1 MLDIAFINARI
12 VDGTG
17 TPWQRGCVGVH
28 DGRIVQVGSNGDL
41 PEAANVIDVND
52 HVLCPGFIDSHSHS
66 DLSVLENPESS
77 AKIMQGVTTENVGLD
92 SLSVAPIS
100 DRNKEQWQI
109 SLSGLDGILNRAWDW
124 NSFSS
129 YLDRVDAAMPSV
141 NISSYVGLGTVRL
154 DVMGMENRPPTAA
167 ELRRMKESIA
177 ECMQQGARGISA
189 GLIYTPN
196 KYQSTEELIALA
208 KTASSYDGLFDVHMR
223 NEADHM
229 TEALDEIIHI
239 ARESGIGVMI
249 THFKARGRRNWG
261 TGRKHLDTIDR
272 ARQEGV
278 DISIAQYPY
287 TANSTLMH
295 VVVPPWYHSRG
306 MDGMLKAL
314 VEERE
319 QVKKDM
325 LTTDGWENFSEVMG
339 WENIYVSSV
348 NKPQNSWCEGLSAVQ
363 IGERL
368 HCSPEDAILD
378 LLIDERLAVGLLGFG
393 MSEEDV
399 IEGIKHPS
407 MCVITDGLLSGKKP
421 HPRTYAAFPRFL
433 ARYVREK
440 HILTL
445 EEAVRKMT
453 FNTARRLRMKH
464 KGLILQGM
472 DADIVVFDEQ
482 RIMDV
487 NSFEEPRI
495 HPQGIDLVCVNGEI
509 VVRDGVHTGARP
521 GRTIRDH

>member
-41 PEAANVIDVND
+41 PEAANVIDVDD

-208 KTASSYDGLFDVHMR
+208 KTAASYDGLFDVHMR

-239 ARESGIGVMI
+239 ARESGIRVMI

-440 HILTL
+440 HILSL

-482 RIMDV
+482 RILDV